1 MLRGE
6 KVGEFSFT
14 LSENLTGDDI
24 KFLNFSLG
32 VPETYKYVVELGNV
46 SNITIEL
53 TEPATS
59 ECTCVCACSS
69 ANLPHVYL
77 CMNSTWLLVNLL
89 EVCSNKLVTS
99 INCLW

>member
-14 LSENLTGDDI
+14 LPENLTRDDI

-59 ECTCVCACSS
+59 ECTCVCVRAPVQIYHMCIY
-69 ANLPHVYL
+69 V
-77 CMNSTWLLVNLL
+77 
-89 EVCSNKLVTS
+89 
-99 INCLW
+99 